1 MPERRSALSRQVGT
15 LTVKNF
21 KILYGHHF
29 VSTTYTALLL
39 PIILVIYLGVG
50 RNLNNPK
57 SDFGIGEARSIRSFE
72 DGLRAADSSHE
83 KVVFIRDSSFNN
95 GDIAQVI
102 DTLSDQVSAAGK
114 DPQVASSNDEL
125 RAICRS
131 SFRGTTPCYGAVM
144 FHSSPDEGD
153 GGIWNYTLRG
163 DGAFGRDFEVGK
175 DNNDAQIYTLPFQ
188 RAIDAAIARAS
199 SSGGDTPDLSNTRE
213 YPFTDL
219 TEKERE
225 AEARRKYQKTFLDFL
240 GVSFVLALVGTAYRM
255 PGQMATERE
264 LGLSQLI
271 DAMMPTKHDW
281 EPQLARMLS
290 YLYSYI
296 VIFAPGWVIAGAIAK
311 GMIWDETSTG
321 VVIPFFIL
329 AGLALTSQAL
339 MGGAPFKR
347 AQLSGI
353 VNTIIYVMLG
363 VLAQALPNPAT
374 GVVAV
379 LSFLFT
385 PCCFI
390 FFIHYIARYEG
401 EGLAT
406 NMTEAPP
413 GSNSSLPGYVF
424 WIFFGIQFAVY
435 PILAA
440 IIERYVHGGSAES
453 RKLYKGDSDG
463 AQPEHAVHVTG
474 LTKTYRP
481 SFFRRLFSFISKPRP
496 ATIAI
501 NNLELSAKR
510 GQILALLGANG
521 SGKSTTL
528 DAIAGLHPF
537 NQGTVTIDA
546 SDGVGI
552 APQKNVLWD
561 ELTVYDHIK
570 IFNELKSPFAK
581 ATSMD
586 INELISAIGLGEKKR
601 AQAKNLSGGQKRK
614 LQLGLMLTGGS
625 SVCLIDEVSSGI
637 DPLSR
642 RKIWD
647 ILLAERGRRT
657 IIMTTHFL
665 DEADLLADNIAILS
679 KGQLRAE
686 GSSVA
691 LKHTLG
697 AGYRV
702 HVLNAKNVRDPP
714 SVPGVSMKVTNTNIV
729 YTAPSSHLAAEV
741 IRVLE
746 GTGLEYRL
754 SSPTIEDVFLQV
766 AEEVKGESTLNP
778 GATRHLSAG
787 SDGQGYEMADKP
799 LVSDRESPE
808 LLSGRPIG
816 FFKQTVALIRKRLL
830 LLRSNWI
837 PYAVP
842 FIIPIIAAAA
852 TQMMVN
858 DETPLECVSRELSPE
873 VAARYGDLV
882 NDAILAAGPSSQF
895 DGTNLEDL
903 FGSIIP
909 EGLDGNANTRNMTL
923 ETLDTYSDLESY
935 IEDHRRDI
943 LPGAW
948 WVGSQDTAPT
958 VVYRAD
964 EQALARSVAAQNFL
978 NNMRTNISI
987 ATRYLPQDSPG
998 GKLAGQALQMS
1009 IFFTIAVSVAPAFF
1023 GLYPNLER
1031 RMAIRGLQ
1039 YSSGVRSLPQWI
1051 SHLSFDFVIFGAA
1064 MILAAIIYAVSS
1076 DVWYAVGY
1084 LFPVFALYALTTILL
1099 SYVVS
1104 LFTEN
1109 QLATFAT
1116 NMAYNTVGFA
1126 VYLIA
1131 FLYIMTFSPAT
1142 VVDRNLRI
1150 GHYTI
1155 AIFFPSGSLFRA
1167 FLVSLNIFFAGC
1179 DGNELYNYPGHINA
1193 FGAPI
1198 LYFIIQSLILFNVL
1212 LYHDSGN
1219 KLPSFLQ
1226 PKRKPIKGVVDD
1238 DEELAS
1244 ELLRVEDAEDDG
1256 LQAKH
1261 LTKSFGKY
1269 TAVDNVTFGVQHG
1282 EVFALLGPNGAGK
1295 STTISLIRGDIKPSK
1310 NGGDVFIEQISV
1322 SAQRAAARASLGVC
1336 PQFDAI
1342 DNLTVLEHLRHY
1354 ARIRGI
1360 SNIEYQVQ
1368 AVVRAVGLE
1377 AFKNTL
1383 APHLSGGNKRKLS
1396 LGIALTGNP
1405 SVMLLDEPSS
1415 GLDAAAKRIMWRTLE
1430 TIVPGRSILL
1440 TTHSMEEA
1448 DALASRAGIL
1458 ARRMLAIGE
1467 VDTLRKRFGDSL
1479 YVHLVCRTAPH
1490 STHEE
1495 MGRIR
1500 QWVLRMFPSANVE
1513 ADTYHGQMR
1522 FSVPAAQVLQRAR
1535 MVNPQAGENSSA
1547 IGQLIV
1553 MLEENKELL
1562 GIEHHSV
1569 APTTLNDVFLSI
1581 VGQHNVV
1588 EEGYRAT
1595 DDEKVS
1601 GWKKARKYIIGF

>member
-1 MPERRSALSRQVGT
+1 MPVRKSALWRQVST
-15 LTVKNF
+15 LTSKNL
-21 KILYGHHF
+21 KILCGHHF
-29 VSTTYTALLL
+29 VSTSYTALLL

-50 RNLNNPK
+50 RNLNNPR
-57 SDFGIGEARSIRSFE
+57 SDFGIGEARAIRSFE
-72 DGLRAADSSHE
+72 DSLRAADSSHN
-83 KVVFIRDSSFNN
+83 KVVFVRDAAFND

-102 DTLSDQVSAAGK
+102 DSLSDQVSAVGK
-114 DPQVASSNDEL
+114 DPQVIDTNEEL
-125 RAICRS
+125 RVICRS
-131 SFRGTTPCYGAVM
+131 SFRGTTPCYGAVT

-163 DGAFGRDFEVGK
+163 DSALGRDFEVGK
-175 DNNDAQIYTLPFQ
+175 DNNDAQIYALPFQ
-188 RAIDAAIARAS
+188 RAIDSAIAGVS
-199 SSGGDTPDLSNTRE
+199 SANGDTPDLSNTRE

-219 TEKERE
+219 TENERKSE
-225 AEARRKYQKTFLDFL
+225 ALRKYQKSFLDFL
-240 GVSFVLALVGTAYRM
+240 GVTFVLALVGTAYRM
-255 PGQMATERE
+255 PGHMATERE

-281 EPQLARMLS
+281 EPQLARILS

-296 VIFAPGWVIAGAIAK
+296 IIFAPGWIIAGAIAK
-311 GMIWDETSTG
+311 GMIWEETSAG
-321 VVIPFFIL
+321 IVIPFFIL

-339 MGGAPFKR
+339 LGGAPFKR

-363 VLAQALPNPAT
+363 VLAQAIPNPTT

-379 LSFLFT
+379 LSLLFT

-390 FFIHYIARYEG
+390 FFIHYIARYEA

-406 NMTEAPP
+406 NLTEAPP
-413 GSNSSLPGYVF
+413 DSNSSLPGYVF
-424 WIFFGIQFAVY
+424 WIFFVVQFAVY
-435 PILAA
+435 PVLAA
-440 IIERYVHGGSAES
+440 TIERYVHGGSAES
-453 RKLYKGDSDG
+453 RRLYKGDGDG
-463 AQPEHAVHVTG
+463 TQPEHAVHVTR
-474 LTKTYRP
+474 LTKVYRP

-496 ATIAI
+496 ATVAV
-501 NNLELSAKR
+501 NSLELAAKR

-528 DAIAGLHPF
+528 DAIAGLQTF
-537 NQGTVTIDA
+537 NQGTVSIDA
-546 SDGVGI
+546 SDGIGI

-581 ATSMD
+581 ATSVE
-586 INELISAIGLGEKKR
+586 INELISAIGLGQKKK

-679 KGQLRAE
+679 KGKLRAE
-686 GSSVA
+686 GSSVG
-691 LKHTLG
+691 LKHSLG

-714 SVPGVSMKVTNTNIV
+714 SVPGVSLKVTNTNIV
-729 YTAPSSHLAAEV
+729 YTTPSSHLAAEV

-766 AEEVKGESTLNP
+766 AEEVKGESALQSS
-778 GATRHLSAG
+778 AARHLSAG
-787 SDGQGYEMADKP
+787 SDGQGYEMASKP
-799 LVSDRESPE
+799 LVSNHGSPE
-808 LLSGRPIG
+808 LLTGRPIG
-816 FFKQTVALIRKRLL
+816 FFQQTAALIRKRFL

-852 TQMMVN
+852 TQLMVDN
-858 DETPLECVSRELSPE
+858 ETPLECVSRELSPE
-873 VAARYGDLV
+873 VAIKYGDLV
-882 NDAILAAGPSSQF
+882 NDAVLAAGPSSQF
-895 DGTNLEDL
+895 DGTDLDDL
-903 FGSIIP
+903 FGNIIP
-909 EGLDGNANTRNMTL
+909 EGESGNANTQNMTL
-923 ETLDTYSDLESY
+923 ETLNTYSELQSY
-935 IEDHRRDI
+935 IEDNRREI

-948 WVGSQDTAPT
+948 WVGNQDTSPT
-958 VVYRAD
+958 VAYRAD
-964 EQALARSVAAQNFL
+964 EQALARSVASQNLL
-978 NNMRTNISI
+978 NTMRTNISI
-987 ATRYLPQDSPG
+987 ATRYLPHDTPG
-998 GKLAGQALQMS
+998 GSLAGQALQMS

-1031 RMAIRGLQ
+1031 RMAVRGLQ

-1051 SHLSFDFVIFGAA
+1051 SHLTFDFVIFAVA
-1064 MILAAIIYAVSS
+1064 MIVAAIIYAVSS

-1084 LFPVFALYALTTILL
+1084 LFPVFALYALCTILL

-1142 VVDRNLRI
+1142 AVDQNLRI
-1150 GHYTI
+1150 GHYVI
-1155 AIFFPSGSLFRA
+1155 ALFFPSGSLFRA
-1167 FLVSLNIFFAGC
+1167 FLVSLNIFFTGC
-1179 DGNELYNYPGHINA
+1179 DGNELYSYPGHINA
-1193 FGAPI
+1193 FGGPI
-1198 LYFIIQSLILFNVL
+1198 LYLIVQSLILFAVL

-1226 PKRKPIKGVVDD
+1226 PKRKPAKGGVDD

-1244 ELLRVEDAEDDG
+1244 EFLRVQGAEDDG
-1256 LQAKH
+1256 LQAKN
-1261 LTKSFGKY
+1261 LTKSFGNY
-1269 TAVDNVTFGVQHG
+1269 TAVDNVTFGIQHG

-1310 NGGDVFIEQISV
+1310 NGGDVFIEKISV

-1342 DNLTVLEHLRHY
+1342 DNLTVTQHLRHY

-1360 SNIEYQVQ
+1360 SDIEYQVQ
-1368 AVVRAVGLE
+1368 AVIHAVGLE
-1377 AFKNTL
+1377 AFKDTL

-1430 TIVPGRSILL
+1430 AIVPGRSILL

-1448 DALASRAGIL
+1448 DALANRAGIIS
-1458 ARRMLAIGE
+1458 RRMLAVGE
-1467 VDTLRKRFGDSL
+1467 VDMLRKRFGDSL

-1495 MGRIR
+1495 MDRIR
-1500 QWVLRMFPSANVE
+1500 QWVLRMFPSAKVE

-1522 FSVPAAQVLQRAR
+1522 FSVPASQVLQRSR
-1535 MVNPQAGENSSA
+1535 MANPQAGQNSSA
-1547 IGQLIV
+1547 IGQLII

-1569 APTTLNDVFLSI
+1569 SPTTLNDVFLSI
-1581 VGQHNVV
+1581 VGQHHVV

-1595 DDEKVS
+1595 DDKQVS